1 MNDEQPKKA
10 RKSHKGAIRS
20 TTAWK
25 GYTPAKGLRVV
36 VRPERRGDGG
46 PKGEAGEIASAHDVE
61 GTKYFSIRFDGKD
74 KPNRP
79 VSLATLLH
87 LYYPESFWKA
97 KARELEAQK
106 MAAVG
111 GFAEQRPTYIAEP
124 PVKLVSE
131 GADAAEKLTR
141 AIWALESTARMLEK
155 AIGVLTGTTSAL
167 DVNLNAALVTHG
179 KSLQDSALQVASSLD
194 EVKDFAVRGDS
205 K

>member
-1 MNDEQPKKA
+1 MNDEQPKKV

-87 LYYPESFWKA
+87 FYYPESFWKG
-97 KARELEAQK
+97 KLRELEAQK
-106 MAAVG
+106 MVAVAG
-111 GFAEQRPTYIAEP
+111 SFEEPRPAYIAEP
-124 PVKLVSE
+124 PVKVVSE
-131 GADAAEKLTR
+131 SADVEKLTR

-179 KSLQDSALQVASSLD
+179 KSLQDSALQVATSLD
-194 EVKDFAVRGDS
+194 EVRALIVRGDS